1 MKQLFDDDSHE
12 MMMILPQWK
21 KNEGENGKNDGT
33 THMKFVQAKL
43 IGEILIKM
51 IILNNEINCVNLKT
65 NEIQIER
72 VEIGTIE
79 NYVKNSKIGWL
90 FVITNK
96 KLIVS

>member
-1 MKQLFDDDSHE
+1 MFDDDSHE
-12 MMMILPQWK
+12 MTMILPQWR
-21 KNEGENGKNDGT
+21 KNERKNGKNHGT
-33 THMKFVQAKL
+33 TQLKFVQAKL
-43 IGEILIKM
+43 IEQMLMKM

-96 KLIVS
+96 KWIVSW